1 VTVFLHEVHQLV
13 GTAEDEFEA
22 AFRDPGGW
30 MDLLGAGTDARLL
43 WFAHQAHGSG
53 LSYRVVTVTAIA
65 DGAAW
70 ERMARDERLAAW
82 SLGVDRFRH
91 EVTASLL
98 LPTAWSPLIDVDLPA
113 VPARPED
120 HPPTMYMEDTM
131 WPERGMLAEYLA
143 AAGSHYVGLLGQPGS
158 LLDLR
163 LALVTAVG
171 AHPEVVLM
179 QAVRDPAKIV
189 RLLATEL
196 APAMR
201 PPGSWMHDALAF
213 RDQWRSRLLRTA
225 RWSPW
230 A

>member
-1 VTVFLHEVHQLV
+1 MTVFLHEVHQVV

-30 MDLLGAGTDARLL
+30 MDRLATTGDARLL
-43 WFAHQAHGSG
+43 WYAHQAHGSG
-53 LSYRVVTVTAIA
+53 PSYRVVTVTAIA
-65 DGAAW
+65 GGQAW
-70 ERMARDERLAAW
+70 ERTARDPGLRDW
-82 SLGVDRFRH
+82 SLALDRLRH
-91 EVTASLL
+91 EVSGSLL
-98 LPTAWSPLIDVDLPA
+98 LPTAWSPLVDVDLAAVPA
-113 VPARPED
+113 VPQD
-120 HPPTMYMEDTM
+120 HPPTLYMEDTM
-131 WPERGMLAEYLA
+131 WPERGMLGSYLD
-143 AAGSHYVGLLGQPGS
+143 AAGSHYVGLIGRPES

-179 QAVRDPAKIV
+179 QAVKDPAKIV
-189 RLLATEL
+189 RLLASEL
-196 APAMR
+196 PPSVR
-201 PPGSWMHDALAF
+201 PPGSWMHDALTF